1 MISPDYFFGEQVE
14 QLNKTPG
21 FTLQDFIPKWVV
33 KVKDADGNDVQKT
46 TLLLR
51 EWMPRVK
58 EMFGKPTTKY
68 GICGY
73 CFGAPYVLDYC
84 E

>member
-1 MISPDYFFGEQVE
+1 
-14 QLNKTPG
+14 
-21 FTLQDFIPKWVV
+21 VV
-33 KVKDADGNDVQKT
+33 KVKDAQGNDVQKT